1 MSSNKPLSG
10 MGRANFGNAFDLS
23 TLKKPTG
30 EVAKPSHG
38 KAVTQENLV
47 SDFVAKSKELVVILL
62 AWSARSAQAK
72 EILETLGK
80 LEIAD
85 KNTWLL
91 GVVDVDTQP
100 QVAQAL
106 QIKSVPVAIA
116 IIGEQL
122 LPLFESAPP
131 ADQVQLVI
139 NKLLELAAQKGV
151 GTAPQGPTEIPME
164 AEEAAA
170 YAAMEK
176 GDYKAAKISY
186 EAWLKRKPNE
196 QVAVVGLAQVNL
208 MLRIEGLDPVLT
220 LKNAKADDVTSQ
232 MMCADI
238 EIATGNYEAAFDR
251 LLNAVRSMAGDDRD
265 RAKAHLITLFNLV
278 DPTDPRLVKARG
290 QLASA
295 LF

>member
-1 MSSNKPLSG
+1 MNSNKPFPG
-10 MGRANFGNAFDLS
+10 MGSANFGNAFDLS

-30 EVAKPSHG
+30 EAVKPSHG

-47 SDFVAKSKELVVILL
+47 SDFVAKSKELVVVLL
-62 AWSARSAQAK
+62 AWSARSVQAK

-85 KNTWLL
+85 KNAWLL

-122 LPLFESAPP
+122 LPLFESVPP
-131 ADQVQLVI
+131 ADQVRLVI

-151 GTAPQGPTEIPME
+151 GSAPEGPTEIPME
-164 AEEAAA
+164 PEEAAA

-176 GDYKAAKISY
+176 GDYKAAKLSY

-208 MLRIEGLDPVLT
+208 MLRIDGLDPVLT
-220 LKNAKADDVTSQ
+220 LKNSKADDVTSQ

-251 LLNAVRSMAGDDRD
+251 LLNAVRSMAGDDREK
-265 RAKAHLITLFNLV
+265 AKAHLISLFNLV
-278 DPTDPRLVKARG
+278 DPIDPRLVKARG